1 MVFNSFPF
9 LFSLISNTTTFLK
22 VMEGKSILPSNLN
35 DIPKFKSDTSKW
47 VYFFANLT
55 EEVWIPLKEVFEAD
69 YKRRL
74 KFQLI
79 HDGLDTSEETKV
91 HMLYIFF
98 PTFGFVFNQFLF
110 KPIRLMLPQTQHL
123 QMIWKFKPNLSCG
136 QLDKIWM
143 ALSSPTCSIY
153 ILLSKFLFFDVSLTS
168 ILLKRNLQMIFPSIS
183 AWVWVVLFLFFSHS
197 LVLIYMSPFFGS
209 NFSHRF

>member
-47 VYFFANLT
+47 VYFFSNLT

-69 YKRRL
+69 YKRKL
-74 KFQLI
+74 KFQLV

-110 KPIRLMLPQTQHL
+110 KPSRLMLPQTQHL
-123 QMIWKFKPNLSCG
+123 QMILKFKPNLSCG
-136 QLDKIWM
+136 LLDKI
-143 ALSSPTCSIY
+143 
-153 ILLSKFLFFDVSLTS
+153 
-168 ILLKRNLQMIFPSIS
+168 
-183 AWVWVVLFLFFSHS
+183 
-197 LVLIYMSPFFGS
+197 
-209 NFSHRF
+209 

>member
-1 MVFNSFPF
+1 
-9 LFSLISNTTTFLK
+9 
-22 VMEGKSILPSNLN
+22 MEGKSILPSNLN

-69 YKRRL
+69 YKRKL
-74 KFQLI
+74 KFQLV

-110 KPIRLMLPQTQHL
+110 KPIRMMLPPTQHL
-123 QMIWKFKPNLSCG
+123 QMILKFKPNLSCG
-136 QLDKIWM
+136 LLDKI
-143 ALSSPTCSIY
+143 
-153 ILLSKFLFFDVSLTS
+153 
-168 ILLKRNLQMIFPSIS
+168 
-183 AWVWVVLFLFFSHS
+183 
-197 LVLIYMSPFFGS
+197 
-209 NFSHRF
+209 

>member
-91 HMLYIFF
+91 QCFTYSSLRLDSYLISFF
-98 PTFGFVFNQFLF
+98 LNQ
-110 KPIRLMLPQTQHL
+110 
-123 QMIWKFKPNLSCG
+123 S
-136 QLDKIWM
+136 D
-143 ALSSPTCSIY
+143 
-153 ILLSKFLFFDVSLTS
+153 
-168 ILLKRNLQMIFPSIS
+168 
-183 AWVWVVLFLFFSHS
+183 
-197 LVLIYMSPFFGS
+197 
-209 NFSHRF
+209 